1 MPLNK
6 MILSKYK
13 NDIFVESGSHIGRS
27 IDVALECGFKEIH
40 SIELSSKFYTY
51 CSKKYFGNQKVH
63 LYLGDSSEVLK
74 FVLPKIKDR
83 NKTIWLDGHFSGSD
97 TVCGS
102 KYSPLMEELEII
114 KYYYKKRDIII
125 VDDLRC
131 WVKGEHCDFDV
142 NDIKE
147 KLLQINGNF
156 EFIYEDS
163 YQGDILLFQRDILIA
178 K

>member
-1 MPLNK
+1 MPINK

-13 NDIFVESGSHIGRS
+13 NNIFIETGSHVGKG

-40 SIELSSKFYTY
+40 SIELSSKYFDY

-74 FVLPKIKDR
+74 FVLPKVKDR
-83 NKTIWLDGHFSGSD
+83 NKTIWFDGHFSGSD
-97 TVCGS
+97 TACGN
-102 KYSPLMEELEII
+102 KYSPLMEALEII
-114 KYYYKKRDIII
+114 KYYYKKNDILMI
-125 VDDLRC
+125 DDLRC

-163 YQGDILLFQRDILIA
+163 YQGDILLFQRD
-178 K
+178 